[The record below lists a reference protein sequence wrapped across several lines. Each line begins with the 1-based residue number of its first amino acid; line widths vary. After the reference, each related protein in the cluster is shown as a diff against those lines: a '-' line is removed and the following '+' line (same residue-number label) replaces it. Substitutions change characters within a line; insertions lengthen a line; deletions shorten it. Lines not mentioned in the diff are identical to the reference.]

1 MMKYK
6 LFFFLLLCPLLSWA
20 NPVDSLLERL
30 DKGASSKFELIVD
43 GAIDN
48 TDDYFELS
56 DSHGKVRVRG
66 NNYVSIATGIGWY
79 LRYWAGIDV
88 AWNNMHPRLPRR
100 LPKVGTTVRHTSK
113 ATWRYYLNYCTL
125 SYSMAFWD
133 WDRWQEEI
141 DWMALHGINLCL
153 SNVGTD
159 AVWDALLQRLGY
171 SRQEAREFIAGP
183 AFQAW
188 WLMNNLEGWGGPVSD
203 SWIHHSLTLQRRILG
218 RMRSLGIHPIMPG
231 FSGMLPHDAR
241 TKLGVN
247 VQDPGL
253 WNGFHRPAFLQPTD
267 SRFADIAAAYYDE
280 LQKLYGPMEFFC
292 MDPFHEGGSVEGVDL
307 RAAGRAIW
315 QAMRRASTE
324 SKWVIQAWGAN
335 PRSAMIDSLPKGS
348 VIVLDLYSENLP
360 QWGDSLSRWYRPKGF
375 DGHDWIYCMLLNF
388 GGNVGL
394 FGRFDS
400 VTEGYNRALRSS
412 FASSMKGVGMTM
424 EGIENNPMMYQ
435 LLSELPWR
443 DTPVDRNQGITR
455 YAQARYGRSNAQA
468 ESAWKILAATVYN
481 SPRSAQEG
489 TNESVFCARPSDNVW
504 QVSTWSNMQ
513 PYYKAEDVYR
523 AARLFV
529 EASRDEQLS
538 RNNNFRYDLVDVV
551 RQALAE
557 RGREVYGLMQQA
569 LKASNAQLFKT
580 HSDEFLRLLLSQDT
594 LLATRTEFMLGP
606 RIAQARSLGITPEE
620 KDQLEWNLRTQ
631 ITVWGN
637 RQCSD
642 EGGLHD
648 YSHRE
653 WSGMLADFYY
663 PRWQAWIDSQQQR
676 LEGKP
681 APAIDFFAMEEAW
694 TRRHNPFPVKSA
706 FDAVTTVQRI
716 ANRNL
721 AATVCSSQH

>member
-1 MMKYK
+1 
-6 LFFFLLLCPLLSWA
+6 
-20 NPVDSLLERL
+20 
-30 DKGASSKFELIVD
+30 
-43 GAIDN
+43 
-48 TDDYFELS
+48 
-56 DSHGKVRVRG
+56 
-66 NNYVSIATGIGWY
+66 
-79 LRYWAGIDV
+79 
-88 AWNNMHPRLPRR
+88 
-100 LPKVGTTVRHTSK
+100 
-113 ATWRYYLNYCTL
+113 
-125 SYSMAFWD
+125 
-133 WDRWQEEI
+133 
-141 DWMALHGINLCL
+141 
-153 SNVGTD
+153 
-159 AVWDALLQRLGY
+159 
-171 SRQEAREFIAGP
+171 
-183 AFQAW
+183 
-188 WLMNNLEGWGGPVSD
+188 MNNLEGWGGPVSD

-292 MDPFHEGGSVEGVDL
+292 MDPFHEGGSVESVDL

-443 DTPVDRNQGITR
+443 DTPVDRNQWITR

-468 ESAWKILAATVYN
+468 ESAWKILAATV
-481 SPRSAQEG
+481 E
-489 TNESVFCARPSDNVW
+489 
-504 QVSTWSNMQ
+504 
-513 PYYKAEDVYR
+513 
-523 AARLFV
+523 
-529 EASRDEQLS
+529 
-538 RNNNFRYDLVDVV
+538 
-551 RQALAE
+551 
-557 RGREVYGLMQQA
+557 
-569 LKASNAQLFKT
+569 
-580 HSDEFLRLLLSQDT
+580 
-594 LLATRTEFMLGP
+594 
-606 RIAQARSLGITPEE
+606 
-620 KDQLEWNLRTQ
+620 
-631 ITVWGN
+631 
-637 RQCSD
+637 
-642 EGGLHD
+642 
-648 YSHRE
+648 
-653 WSGMLADFYY
+653 
-663 PRWQAWIDSQQQR
+663 R
-676 LEGKP
+676 LEDSGS
-681 APAIDFFAMEEAW
+681 DGL
-694 TRRHNPFPVKSA
+694 
-706 FDAVTTVQRI
+706 Q
-716 ANRNL
+716 
-721 AATVCSSQH
+721 